1 MKKNI
6 IIIFLSILSAQSF
19 GQVWEDNL
27 LKTNPNASVF
37 ENFTAFNE
45 HKAIF
50 PYTKGNGFK
59 PYARNMDFIIKRIN
73 DNSSFNPN
81 SLYIECKN
89 KNKYIKKMVLNLC
102 LTG

>member
-37 ENFTAFNE
+37 EKFTAFNE

-81 SLYIECKN
+81 SLYIEC
-89 KNKYIKKMVLNLC
+89 
-102 LTG
+102 